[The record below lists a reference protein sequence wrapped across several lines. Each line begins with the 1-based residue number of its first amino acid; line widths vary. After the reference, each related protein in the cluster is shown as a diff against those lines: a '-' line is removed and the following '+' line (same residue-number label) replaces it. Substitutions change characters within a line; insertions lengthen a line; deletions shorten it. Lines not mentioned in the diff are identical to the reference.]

1 MADPTRPLRR
11 RAAAATETL
20 TRIGLSRPI
29 EAPHRAVRALL
40 GRERDPDL
48 TGKTVVVT
56 GASSGIGEATAHRFA
71 KAGAH
76 VVLVARRLDE
86 LERVAAAI
94 VADGGTATAITCDL
108 SDTEAVTLLGQQV
121 VAEHGPIAVVVNNAG
136 HSIRRSITESFD
148 RLHDF
153 ERTMAINYF
162 GPVALS
168 LAVLP
173 SMVEAGSGRIVN
185 VSTWGTRAPSPLFA
199 AYTASKSAIDAFSR
213 SANLDLNG
221 TGVSVAAV
229 HIPLVRTPMI
239 APAQSEYR
247 GVPSLSADEAAGLV
261 FRAAAGHAGRVEPA
275 FVTAVA
281 LADTVAGPALERA
294 MSRDGSAFG
303 PKPGR

>member
-11 RAAAATETL
+11 RALAATDAIAKL
-20 TRIGLSRPI
+20 GLSRPI

-48 TGKTVVVT
+48 SGKTVVVT

-76 VVLVARRLDE
+76 VVIVARRLEE
-86 LERVAAAI
+86 LERVAGAI
-94 VADGGTATAITCDL
+94 AADGGSATPITCDL
-108 SDTEAVTLLGQQV
+108 SDSAAVAKLGEQI

-136 HSIRRSITESFD
+136 HSIRRSVLDSFD
-148 RLHDF
+148 RFHDF

-199 AYTASKSAIDAFSR
+199 AYTASKAAIDAFGR
-213 SANLDLNG
+213 NANLDLTG
-221 TGVSVAAV
+221 TGVSVTSV

-239 APAQSEYR
+239 APVQAEYR

-261 FRAAAGHAGRVEPA
+261 FRAAAGNSGRVEPA

-281 LADTVAGPALERA
+281 VADTVAGPALEKA
-294 MSRDGSAFG
+294 MSREGSAFA
-303 PKPGR
+303 PKRER